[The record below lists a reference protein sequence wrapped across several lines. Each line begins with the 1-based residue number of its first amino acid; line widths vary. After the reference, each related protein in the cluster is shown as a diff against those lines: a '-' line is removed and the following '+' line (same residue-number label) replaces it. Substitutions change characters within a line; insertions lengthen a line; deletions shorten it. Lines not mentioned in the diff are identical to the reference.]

1 METIF
6 ALSSGAAP
14 SGIAVLRVSGTL
26 SRFVVETIVGALPEA
41 RAASLRCFRHPGDR
55 RVIDRGI
62 VLWFPGPGSFNGDDC
77 AEFHVHGGIAVIEA
91 MLDALGS
98 IKGLRLAMPGEF
110 SRRAFENGKLDL
122 AELEGLADLVAAETE
137 AQRRQ
142 AMQQADG
149 HFSLLLED
157 WRQTLVSMR
166 AGLEAGFDFSD
177 EDDVPDNVDAGVCQ
191 AGAMLRSEIERFLGD
206 KNRGVIVRSGY
217 QVMLMGA
224 PNSGKSSLLNALAK
238 RDVAIVS
245 SEAGTTRD
253 LIEVSLDLEGYRVVL
268 VDTAGLREDS
278 EAVERQGMERALARS
293 KSADLVVWLQAIGG
307 DADMVLPR
315 LETPVLLVHSKD
327 DFRTLPA
334 GSVSVKRQDGLDWLI
349 GEIARRVGVS
359 ASGADGPLV
368 TRHRHRV
375 HLERVCLL
383 LAQLSGTDAPEY
395 TADLLRQA
403 SNEIGR
409 ITGRIGVEDLL
420 DEIFS
425 TFCIGK

>member
-14 SGIAVLRVSGTL
+14 SGVAVLRVSGSL
-26 SRFVVETIVGALPEA
+26 SRFVVETIAGALPEA

-55 RVIDRGI
+55 RIIDRGL

-77 AEFHVHGGIAVIEA
+77 AEFHVHGGVAVIEA

-98 IKGLRLAMPGEF
+98 INGLRLAMPGEF

-149 HFSLLLED
+149 HFSLLLEN

-166 AGLEAGFDFSD
+166 AALEAGFDFSD
-177 EDDVPDNVDAGVCQ
+177 EDDVPDNVDAGVCH
-191 AGAMLRSEIERFLGD
+191 AAAMLRSEIERFLGD
-206 KNRGVIVRSGY
+206 KNRGEIVRSGY

-238 RDVAIVS
+238 RDAAIVS

-253 LIEVSLDLEGYRVVL
+253 LIEVSLDLGGYRVVL
-268 VDTAGLREDS
+268 VDTAGLRQDS
-278 EAVERQGMERALARS
+278 DAVERQGIERALARS
-293 KSADLVVWLQAIGG
+293 NSADLVVWLQETGG
-307 DADMVLPR
+307 DADMVLPV
-315 LETPVLLVHSKD
+315 LEAPVLLVHSKD
-327 DFRTLPA
+327 DFRIRPE
-334 GSVSVKRQDGLDWLI
+334 GSVSVKRADGLDWLI
-349 GEIARRVGVS
+349 AEIGRRVGVS
-359 ASGADGPLV
+359 AIGAGGLLV

-383 LAQLSGTDAPEY
+383 LAQLSGADAPEY

-420 DEIFS
+420 DAIFS
-425 TFCIGK
+425 AFCIGK